1 MDSERP
7 TNPSPDE
14 EWLVITTVAHVVV
27 RAKTPQE
34 AREMVERRGF
44 TVIEV
49 KRNDEDSPV
58 P

>member
-14 EWLVITTVAHVVV
+14 EGNWIVITTVAQIVV

-34 AREMVERRGF
+34 ARETVERRGF

-49 KRNDEDSPV
+49 KRYDDG
-58 P
+58 